1 MTIAPTT
8 TTPDASVAKDSK
20 ANWRR
25 DMDGKQVTGA
35 EMFVESLIREGVDL
49 IFGYPGGVVLKVYD
63 EIYKRRRELHVIVPR
78 HEQAGGHAADAY
90 SRVTGRVGTLFVT
103 SGPGATNTVTALATA
118 MMDSIPMV
126 CFTGQVSRE
135 LIGSDAFQ
143 ETDAIG
149 ITRPVVKHS
158 YMIESAEDIPRIV
171 REAYYIARTGRPGPV
186 LVDIPKN
193 VTIETGIFQWP
204 EEVSIRGYKPTFEGH
219 PKSIQRLADAIA
231 EAERPYLYV
240 GGGVIL
246 SNASQELFELVEKTN
261 IPVTTT
267 LMALGAFPGT
277 HPLFVGMPGMHGSKV
292 ANICFQEADLVI
304 SIGARFDDRVTGK
317 LEAFAPK
324 AKIAHVDI
332 DPSSIK
338 KNVKVDYPVVGDA
351 RWVLA
356 ELNKIV
362 KPREPNGWN
371 RLVADMKKTHWF
383 KYRKDTSVVRPQY
396 VLDMIYQMTKDRDT
410 IITTEVGQMQMWAAQ
425 FYLFDEPRRWLTSGG
440 LGTMGY
446 GLPAAVGAQ
455 LAAPDA
461 LVIDIGGDSSTQM
474 NIQEFATIVQHNIPV
489 KVANINN
496 GYMGMVRQWQELFYD
511 RRYSAS
517 CMGQIPNFERVAE
530 AYGIK
535 GITVR
540 EHAEVIPAIEQ
551 MISYPGPVFVDFWV
565 NPEEKVYPMVPPGA
579 ALHEMKDE
587 EWA

>member
-1 MTIAPTT
+1 
-8 TTPDASVAKDSK
+8 
-20 ANWRR
+20 
-25 DMDGKQVTGA
+25 MDGKEATGA
-35 EMFVESLIREGVDL
+35 AMFVESLVREGVDL

-63 EIYKRRRELHVIVPR
+63 ELYLRRKEIRVIVPK

-90 SRVTGRVGTLFVT
+90 SRVTGSVGTLFVT

-126 CFTGQVSRE
+126 CFTGQVSSN

-143 ETDAIG
+143 ETDSIG

-158 YMIESAEDIPRIV
+158 YMVEKAEDIPRII
-171 REAYYIARTGRPGPV
+171 RNAYYIARTGRPGPV
-186 LVDIPKN
+186 LVDLPKD
-193 VTIETGIFQWP
+193 VTTDIGIFNWP
-204 EEVSIRGYKPTFEGH
+204 ETVNIRGYKPTVEGH

-231 EAERPYLYV
+231 ESERPYLYV

-246 SNASQELFELVEKTN
+246 SEAHEELAELVEKTN

-277 HPLFVGMPGMHGSKV
+277 HELFVGMPGMHGSKV
-292 ANICFQEADLVI
+292 ANNAFQECDLI
-304 SIGARFDDRVTGK
+304 IAIGSRFDDRVTGN
-317 LEAFAPK
+317 LEGFAPH
-324 AKIAHVDI
+324 AKIAHVDV

-351 RWVLA
+351 KWCLT

-371 RLVADMKKTHWF
+371 EHIARMKKTQW
-383 KYRKDTSVVRPQY
+383 YRYRTDTDVVRPQY
-396 VLDMIYQMTKDRDT
+396 VMDQIYQHTKDRDT
-410 IITTEVGQMQMWAAQ
+410 IVTTEVGQMQMWAAQ
-425 FYLFDEPRRWLTSGG
+425 YFLFDKPRRWLTSGG

-446 GLPAAVGAQ
+446 GLPATMGAA
-455 LAAPDA
+455 LACPDA
-461 LVIDIGGDSSTQM
+461 LVIGIGGDSSTQM

-489 KVANINN
+489 KIAIINN

-511 RRYSAS
+511 RRYSSS
-517 CMGQIPNFERVAE
+517 CMGQIPNFVRVAE

-535 GITVR
+535 GITVTKY
-540 EHAEVIPAIEQ
+540 EEVIPAIKE
-551 MISYPGPVFVDFWV
+551 MIDYPGPVVVDFQV
-565 NPEEKVYPMVPPGA
+565 NPEENVYPMVPAGA
-579 ALHEMKDE
+579 SLHEMKDE